1 MSNAI
6 KALANATKALKKE
19 KQSLLA
25 QIKLIDKAL
34 AGGSVTVSSKPK
46 NKKAKKAKKAKKK
59 TAAQKR
65 KQSLAM
71 KRAWAKRKKKK
82 K

>member
-46 NKKAKKAKKAKKK
+46 KKKAKPGYGKPP
-59 TAAQKR
+59 TR
-65 KQSLAM
+65 PGG
-71 KRAWAKRKKKK
+71 R
-82 K
+82 